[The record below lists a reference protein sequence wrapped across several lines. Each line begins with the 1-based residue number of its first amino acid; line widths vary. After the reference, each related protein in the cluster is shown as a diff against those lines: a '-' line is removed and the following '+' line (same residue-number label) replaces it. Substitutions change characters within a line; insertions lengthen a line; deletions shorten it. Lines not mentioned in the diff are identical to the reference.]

1 MDTGEIRR
9 VVEQYSELLLRVAL
23 TRTDCAAD
31 AEDVV
36 QDAFLKL
43 MTRGPRFRDGTHEK
57 AWLIRT
63 TLNLAHDLRR
73 SSARRNLPL
82 EEAVSIAVE
91 AKTAPPLLS
100 AVRALPDKY
109 SAVIHLHYYEGY
121 TTNEIARLLGL
132 SAATVRT
139 RLSRGRTQLK
149 KMLEEETL

>member
-1 MDTGEIRR
+1 MEREEIRR
-9 VVEQYSELLLRVAL
+9 MVEQYSSLLLHIAL

-36 QDAFLKL
+36 QDAFLRL

-73 SSARRNLPL
+73 SVSRRNLPL
-82 EEAVSIAVE
+82 KEAAAAE
-91 AKTAPPLLS
+91 ARSTPPLLS

-109 SAVIHLHYYEGY
+109 GAIIHLHYYEGY
-121 TTNEIARLLGL
+121 TIREIARLLNL
-132 SAATVRT
+132 PAATVGT
-139 RLSRGRTQLK
+139 RLSRGRERLK
-149 KMLEEETL
+149 KMLEEDFI

>member
-1 MDTGEIRR
+1 METNEIRR
-9 VVEQYSELLLRVAL
+9 VVEQYSELLLHIAL

-43 MTRGPRFRDGTHEK
+43 MTRSPRFRDGGHEK

-73 SSARRNLPL
+73 SVSRRNLPL
-82 EEAVSIAVE
+82 EEAASAE
-91 AKTAPPLLS
+91 AGTTPPLLS

-109 SAVIHLHYYEGY
+109 GAIIHLHYYEGY
-121 TTNEIARLLGL
+121 TIEEIAKLL
-132 SAATVRT
+132 SVPAATVGT
-139 RLSRGRTQLK
+139 RLSRGRERLK
-149 KMLEEETL
+149 KLLEEELL

>member
-1 MDTGEIRR
+1 METGEIRR
-9 VVEQYSELLLRVAL
+9 VVEQYSGLLLHIAL

-43 MTRGPRFRDGTHEK
+43 MTRAPRFRDGTHEK

-73 SSARRNLPL
+73 STARRDLPL
-82 EEAVSIAVE
+82 EEADNAE
-91 AKTAPPLLS
+91 AEAAPPLLS

-109 SAVIHLHYYEGY
+109 GAVIHLHYYEGY
-121 TTNEIARLLGL
+121 TIREIAKLLNL
-132 SAATVRT
+132 PAATVGT
-139 RLSRGRTQLK
+139 RLARGRERLK
-149 KMLEEETL
+149 KLLEEELI

>member
-1 MDTGEIRR
+1 MESEGIRR
-9 VVEQYSELLLRVAL
+9 VVKQYSDLLLHIAL

-36 QDAFLKL
+36 QETFLKL

-73 SSARRNLPL
+73 GASRRNLPL
-82 EEAVSIAVE
+82 EEASAAE
-91 AKTAPPLLS
+91 AETAPPLLS

-109 SAVIHLHYYEGY
+109 GAIIHLHYYEGY
-121 TTNEIARLLGL
+121 AIREIAKLLNL
-132 SAATVRT
+132 PAATVGT
-139 RLSRGRTQLK
+139 RLSRGRERLK
-149 KMLEEETL
+149 KILEEDFI

>member
-1 MDTGEIRR
+1 MESEGIRR
-9 VVEQYSELLLRVAL
+9 VVEQYSDLLLHIAL

-36 QDAFLKL
+36 QEAFLKL

-73 SSARRNLPL
+73 RASRRDLPL
-82 EEAVSIAVE
+82 EEASAAE
-91 AKTAPPLLS
+91 AETASPLLS

-109 SAVIHLHYYEGY
+109 GAVIHLHYYEGY
-121 TTNEIARLLGL
+121 AIREIAQLLDL
-132 SAATVRT
+132 PAATVGT
-139 RLSRGRTQLK
+139 RLSRGRERLK
-149 KMLEEETL
+149 KMLEEDFI